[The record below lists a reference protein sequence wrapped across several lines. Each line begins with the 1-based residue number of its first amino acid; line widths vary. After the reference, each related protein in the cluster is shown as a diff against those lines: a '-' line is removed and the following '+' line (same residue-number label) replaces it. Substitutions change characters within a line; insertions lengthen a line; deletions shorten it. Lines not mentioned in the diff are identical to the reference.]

1 MIVPIVPT
9 GERLMIP
16 MRVVHYFLLAVLT
29 TASCSGAAVAAGSE
43 TVDRIVAVVN
53 EDIITQYDVDQ
64 VMRPMIQNMHS
75 QGMPPDRE
83 RQAIARMRG
92 DVLNNLID
100 GKITE
105 QEVKRYKIAVTDE
118 EVENYIKQFKERRSL
133 TDENL
138 KAMLTQE
145 GMTMEEYR
153 KEVRLQL
160 QRTRLVNREVRSKVV
175 ITQDEI
181 RKYYDKNKQK
191 YGGSTQYYL
200 WNLFVKLPPGA
211 KSAEVDAAKGLL
223 VNVESEL
230 KAGRSFEDVARAHA
244 DGEGGIE
251 GADLGW
257 FRLDELTPQLRDAVQ
272 DLKPGQTSPPV
283 ASDFGYQIVY
293 VQKIEE
299 SASKPLS
306 QVESEIQDILF
317 REYVDTRFNAWI
329 SDLRKRSHIR
339 IVEP

>member
-1 MIVPIVPT
+1 M
-9 GERLMIP
+9 RP
-16 MRVVHYFLLAVLT
+16 MRPTKVSHYFLLTILTAVF
-29 TASCSGAAVAAGSE
+29 CSGAAMAAGSE